1 MIVRRTIRDGSG
13 VSESIGFIL
22 MFTIVIAGIGL
33 VTLYGF
39 PLLLQQQSGADEKIM
54 EKNMIVLQNDF
65 KSIVYKT
72 IPYKE
77 TSMKIASGALSV
89 NNAMTTGLPA
99 FAIWD
104 GGVID
109 KYYPTGDLSYRSTQ
123 LQEEISLQNGAVVK
137 RNTIGS
143 SGSAMLAQPRWFYDA
158 DTQTLVIN
166 IVTVNSSST
175 MGREGIGTVQ
185 MELGQPPNYPT
196 EYNYF
201 TGLNSPINVAYT
213 TDATQDYHTAW
224 ENYFEQTMNMACD
237 PWESVAPLTL
247 TCHTTADTPVSTLVI
262 KRTDIIIRS
271 I

>member
-1 MIVRRTIRDGSG
+1 MSVQRTARDGSG

-39 PLLLQQQSGADEKIM
+39 PLLLQQQSNADEKIM

-89 NNAMTTGLPA
+89 NNATDTGPY
-99 FAIWD
+99 FTIGD
-104 GGVID
+104 GSGAN
-109 KYYPTGDLSYRSTQ
+109 YLSSYPTGDLRYLSTQ

-137 RNTIGS
+137 RNLASPGS
-143 SGSAMLAQPRWFYDA
+143 VMLAQPRWYYDSN
-158 DTQTLVIN
+158 TQTLVIN
-166 IVTVNSSST
+166 IVTVNSSSV

-185 MELGQPPNYPT
+185 MELGQTTYQYISPVTGSVNVYYEPFNSPDYSKAWD
-196 EYNYF
+196 NYF
-201 TGLNSPINVAYT
+201 LTTFGATPDTSGPGPRTYTLPQQVNV
-213 TDATQDYHTAW
+213 
-224 ENYFEQTMNMACD
+224 
-237 PWESVAPLTL
+237 
-247 TCHTTADTPVSTLVI
+247 LVI
-262 KRTDIIIRS
+262 KTTDIIIRS
-271 I
+271 V